1 MARTRKTHRPRDA
14 SATRE
19 ALLDAASLVFAEQ
32 GFAGARVDEISTR
45 AGVNKALIYA
55 YYGDKTGIYRAVLA
69 AHLHECADSGF
80 SRGVAAEAGPR
91 RALEDIVRRYI
102 RLLIKDR
109 PFARLLAWDLLSNGK
124 GGRDIILE
132 SSGPLLELISELVNR
147 GRATGELR
155 GSTEPRHF
163 RSALFSIGVGYALQ
177 HSVMTLGRERSGQ
190 LRTDEQFVEYVCR
203 LLLESESARERRT
216 A

>member
-1 MARTRKTHRPRDA
+1 MARHRKTPRPRDA

-19 ALLDAASLVFAEQ
+19 ALLDAATLVFAGQ
-32 GFAGARVDEISTR
+32 GFAGARVDEIAAR

-55 YYGDKTGIYRAVLA
+55 YYGDKTGIYRAVLT
-69 AHLHECADSGF
+69 AHLHEFADPAF
-80 SRGVAAEAGPR
+80 SKAFAAEAGPR
-91 RALEDIVRRYI
+91 RALEDIVRRWF
-102 RLLIKDR
+102 RLLIRDR

-132 SSGPLLELISELVNR
+132 SSGPMLELISELVDR

-155 GSTEPRHF
+155 ASADPELF
-163 RSALFSIGVGYALQ
+163 RSVLFSIGLGYVLQ
-177 HSVMTLGRERSGQ
+177 HSAMTLARERSGQ
-190 LRTDEQFVEYVCR
+190 SRTDEQFVEYLCR
-203 LLLESESARERRT
+203 MLLAPECEPERRT